1 MHKSVLLEYER
12 LQKQYPGKEYLD
24 LDECSEFFRTNRQ
37 NAARFMGRTGIP
49 KYRIGDG
56 KKSPLLYAL
65 TDIAE
70 YLAKRKQAKGQPLI
84 QPIPNV
90 AAEMRSRRGFA
101 QKGVKKIV

>member
-12 LQKQYPGKEYLD
+12 LQRQYPGKEYLD
-24 LDECSEFFRTNRQ
+24 LDECSEFFRTNRL

-49 KYRIGDG
+49 SYRIGNG

-70 YLAKRKQAKGQPLI
+70 YLARQKADKGQLFI
-84 QPIPNV
+84 KPIPNM
-90 AAEMRSRRGFA
+90 AAEMRSRRGFS
-101 QKGVKKIV
+101 QKRATV